1 MEFGWYGEQDIR
13 AAFDLLTARDDVD
26 PDRIGVVGLSMG
38 GEEAIGAAGD
48 DARIRAVVAEGATG
62 RTAEDKAWLAEEYG
76 VAGVIQGFLD
86 ALTYGL
92 VDLLSPASPPETL
105 SAAIRGCEPT
115 PVFLIAGGEIGRAS
129 GRERV
134 CTNGDIAVVA
144 V

>member
-13 AAFDLLTARDDVD
+13 AAVDLLTARDDVD

-92 VDLLSPASPPETL
+92 AY
-105 SAAIRGCEPT
+105 
-115 PVFLIAGGEIGRAS
+115 GRAS
-129 GRERV
+129 CRARV
-134 CTNGDIAVVA
+134 CQSVLIPVVA
-144 V
+144 VSFKKK